1 MTKLKMRKSV
11 LLAAIGILLCIY
23 AIQLFVLGRKSV
35 KVLSLK
41 EEAAVYTIKGSDI
54 DVVLTRSGDEWL
66 VGSKNYKANESFADN
81 IDKAVKTVKVL
92 DAVSHSDSEASLE
105 RYGLE
110 SAKALTVTASD
121 AQGKILRTI
130 TVGKESSTGSQTY
143 VKIDSGKDIYLVSG
157 ALKNTFEKTVDDLR
171 SKQVF
176 SFSSGDIDKVTVFS
190 GYGAA
195 GGEAGSGEAG
205 GKTTSGAAG
214 AQRHSAG
221 NKNDKI
227 GWSVEK
233 IKDSSSD
240 KEKDKDTVTA
250 EKQTSWRFT
259 GSGISDSDVD
269 GEKINTWINTLSSLN
284 VQDWRSENAALPDV
298 KRTTTTIF
306 VAGKEITV
314 TLYQTGEGDEAE
326 YIGTSSETPYAFTVS
341 KYTANKFQ
349 KNPEEFKK

>member
-23 AIQLFVLGRKSV
+23 AIQLFVLGRNSV

-41 EEAAVYTIKGSDI
+41 EEAAVYAIKGNDI

-66 VGSKNYKANESFADN
+66 VGSKNYKANESFSDS
-81 IDKAVKTVKVL
+81 IDKAVKTVKIL
-92 DAVSHSDSEASLE
+92 DTVSHSDSEASLE

-110 SAKALTVTASD
+110 SEKALTVTASG
-121 AQGKILRTI
+121 AKGKILRTI

-176 SFSSGDIDKVTVFS
+176 SFSSDDIDKVTVFS
-190 GYGAA
+190 GYKGTDNAA
-195 GGEAGSGEAG
+195 GGEAG
-205 GKTTSGAAG
+205 GKPNSGAIG
-214 AQRHSAG
+214 SQRRSEGIAD
-221 NKNDKI
+221 NKI

-240 KEKDKDTVTA
+240 KAQDKDAVTA
-250 EKQTSWRFT
+250 EKQTSWRFS
-259 GSGISDSDVD
+259 GSGISDSEID

-298 KRTTTTIF
+298 KGTTTTIF

-314 TLYQTGEGDEAE
+314 TVYRTGEGDEAE
-326 YIGTSSETPYAFTVS
+326 YIGTSSETPYSFTVS

-349 KNPEEFKK
+349 KDPEEFKK